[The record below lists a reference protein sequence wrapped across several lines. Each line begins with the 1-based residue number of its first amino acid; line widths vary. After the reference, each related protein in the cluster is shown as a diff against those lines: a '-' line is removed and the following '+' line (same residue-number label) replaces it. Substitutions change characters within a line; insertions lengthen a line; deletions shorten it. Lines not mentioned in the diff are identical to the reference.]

1 MKKTLLLL
9 GVLSSQLVG
18 VCSVFVT
25 WGDSLTFGYDGYP
38 YPMQLEALTGI
49 TTLNRGANGQ
59 TSSQIA
65 DRFAAEPAL
74 FGERIVIW
82 SGRNNLF
89 DHTGIQADIA
99 SMVSHITSTEYL
111 VLGLINRHD
120 EPLGSAGYNAVLD
133 TNLDLANTYGTH
145 FIDIQHVLVH
155 TFNPLVAVDIQDLN
169 NDVIP
174 DWLEYPD
181 LLHLNST
188 GYGVVA
194 QTVANY
200 FASVPEP
207 AETTGIV
214 ATGCALAA
222 LGLRKRRA

>member
-1 MKKTLLLL
+1 MRSSLLLL
-9 GVLSSQLVG
+9 GALSSQLVG

-38 YPMQLEALTGI
+38 YPMQLEVLTGI

-65 DRFAAEPAL
+65 ARFAAEPEL

-82 SGRNNLF
+82 AGRNNVF
-89 DHTGIQADIA
+89 DHTAVQDDIA
-99 SMVSHITSTEYL
+99 SMVSKITTSEYL

-120 EPLGSAGYNAVLD
+120 EPLGSAGYNAMLA
-133 TNLDLANTYGTH
+133 TNLDLADTYGDH
-145 FIDIQHVLVH
+145 YIDMQHILVH
-155 TFNPLVAVDIQDLN
+155 TFDPLTPVDQQDLN

-174 DWLEYPD
+174 DWLEHPD

-194 QTVANY
+194 QTVADY